1 MSDNRDPQDPLFKQ
15 GQPNREEIDKRLEEV
30 KKAFTQSAG
39 EAQQRIKR
47 VVDKAGNYWQSAQT
61 QPTPHQATSPDEQRI
76 RQLANLWSNENWRVA
91 KDLGNYMDIVSWQN
105 DEVWEVTVQ
114 TRWEMRAM
122 ESVTEPY
129 TGRSASNKP
138 QPILPVWDYEQAEVT
153 SLKAPTSRT
162 KLEGLDEVAAC
173 MTCNGTG
180 RTLCASCNG
189 RGWIVCPE
197 CKGRT
202 KKKCNTCHGRGY
214 ISDWTVG
221 EKKPFLRKQAENVAN
236 SVGERVS
243 DVFETIRQQGVPIP
257 NPVDADPASKGPTVP
272 CPDCINGEV
281 DCTCGN
287 GKRVCATCEGTKMS
301 LCTNCGGTGKVVR
314 HRELA
319 RRFDLNVQ
327 TRIVGE
333 SVIPQQQLLNAGGE
347 LVYNAEVDDTFLPD
361 VPPNGV
367 PMDVW
372 NTTVALVESERQ
384 EKPRSTTKPLQPN
397 DSTQAASRATLQVVE
412 LVRIPYTS
420 VNYRYGN
427 QEYVFCAYDAEG
439 REKFYADRYP
449 ARWERIERLVKA
461 ISNDLL
467 TPAQSG
473 EVQPPNTTYGG
484 GYRVPVE
491 VPPYNITEEDEEDK
505 TDKQ

>member
-1 MSDNRDPQDPLFKQ
+1 MSDNWEPQDPLFKQ

-30 KKAFTQSAG
+30 KKVFSQSAN

-47 VVDKAGNYWQSAQT
+47 VVDKAGNYWQGAQT
-61 QPTPHQATSPDEQRI
+61 QPTPRQATSLDEQRI

-91 KDLGNYMDIVSWQN
+91 KDLGNYMDIVSWHN

-114 TRWEMRAM
+114 TRWETRAM
-122 ESVTEPY
+122 ESITEPY
-129 TGRSASNKP
+129 TGLSASNKA
-138 QPILPVWDYEQAEVT
+138 QPILPVWDYELPEVT

-162 KLEGLDEVAAC
+162 KLEGMDEIAAC

-202 KKKCNTCHGRGY
+202 KKKCSTCRGRGY
-214 ISDWTVG
+214 IADWTIG
-221 EKKPFLRKQAENVAN
+221 EKKPFFRKQAENVAS

-287 GKRVCATCEGTKMS
+287 GKRVCAICEGTKMS
-301 LCTNCGGTGKVVR
+301 LCANCGGTGKVVR
-314 HRELA
+314 HREIA

-361 VPPNGV
+361 VAPNDV

-372 NTTVALVESERQ
+372 NTAIALVQAERQ
-384 EKPRSTTKPLQPN
+384 EKQRSTTKPLSPN
-397 DSTQAASRATLQVVE
+397 DSTQSSSRATLQVVE
-412 LVRIPYTS
+412 LVRIPYTR

-449 ARWERIERLVKA
+449 ARWDRIERLVKA

-467 TPAQSG
+467 TPTQSG
-473 EVQPPNTTYGG
+473 EPQPPNTTYGG

-491 VPPYNITEEDEEDK
+491 VPPYNISEEDEENI
-505 TDKQ
+505 TDRQ